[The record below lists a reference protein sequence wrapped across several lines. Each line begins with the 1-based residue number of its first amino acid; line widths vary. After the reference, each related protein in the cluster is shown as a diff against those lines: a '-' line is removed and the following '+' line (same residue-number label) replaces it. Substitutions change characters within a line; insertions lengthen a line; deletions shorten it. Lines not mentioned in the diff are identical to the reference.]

1 MQQLQRTS
9 EGDSS
14 EGLDRPT
21 GQHEEV
27 LRAPAGVIEHESA
40 HLEALATAATYSIQ
54 GATLEFRTAGGAIA
68 AVLSRAG

>member
-1 MQQLQRTS
+1 M
-9 EGDSS
+9 
-14 EGLDRPT
+14 
-21 GQHEEV
+21 
-27 LRAPAGVIEHESA
+27 IEHESA